1 MNHNHEVLFVIFGVS
16 GDLAKRKL
24 LPALYRLVGQ
34 PGMAEEFKI
43 IGISR
48 QVEFGVD
55 DEGVAVGLA
64 DPVAECLRIENMIN
78 DSLDPAPR
86 YTLERD
92 EAEISALI
100 LSKLKRDC
108 SAPLLARS
116 VAMAWIAPVM
126 AVIAALADVTEVTSI
141 IPAEF
146 EDAVPV

>member
-55 DEGVAVGLA
+55 DLVQNVLPFIDEPDELRLNNLFSRVEIIHNRKTIFFFYISYLLGL
-64 DPVAECLRIENMIN
+64 M
-78 DSLDPAPR
+78 
-86 YTLERD
+86 
-92 EAEISALI
+92 
-100 LSKLKRDC
+100 LSR
-108 SAPLLARS
+108 
-116 VAMAWIAPVM
+116 
-126 AVIAALADVTEVTSI
+126 
-141 IPAEF
+141 
-146 EDAVPV
+146 